1 MYTSSVS
8 LNPPPCPRRKV
19 SETRS
24 VIVRGNGTV
33 VVSVPLDAVIDR
45 TYVPGGDRGVV
56 FTKIADVNRVG
67 PPDGETMHV
76 VSAGHP
82 ETLKETGPDKSPKI
96 RTVADAE

>member
-8 LNPPPCPRRKV
+8 LNPPPSPRRKA

-24 VIVRGNGTV
+24 AIVSGNGV
-33 VVSVPLDAVIDR
+33 VVVRLPLVAVIDR
-45 TYVPGGDRGVV
+45 TYVPRGERGVV
-56 FTKIADVNRVG
+56 FTRRVDVNRVG
-67 PPDGETMHV
+67 PPEGETVQV

-82 ETLKETGPDKSPKI
+82 TTLRETGPDVSPKI